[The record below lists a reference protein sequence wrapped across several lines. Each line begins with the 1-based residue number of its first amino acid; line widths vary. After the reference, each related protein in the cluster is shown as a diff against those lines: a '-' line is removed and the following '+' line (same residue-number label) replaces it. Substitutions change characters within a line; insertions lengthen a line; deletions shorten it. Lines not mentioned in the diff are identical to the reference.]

1 MEREVDQPEL
11 PPGGRDERA
20 EAAPQPEHPSPPE
33 GAQVLEAAPGIEP
46 APAAE
51 VKEAEPQA
59 AVEGAGSPRRL
70 PAQSAEGESPGQL
83 PQPAVVGA
91 GPVPAPSAEPEP
103 LAEQPP
109 AVELHPGHLVVQGTL
124 EGLDSFIL
132 RPVPATGGTSRRL
145 RARSFRAA
153 LTAELM
159 LLRVAQ
165 RLALTP
171 LLFAGNR
178 FVLAGPAEA
187 GWRETLN
194 DIQHEFDIWL
204 LQQPQLAGEV
214 RCLLV
219 GEISQD
225 GRLPWQAL
233 QQGLRGAQLQPLEGA
248 LRVGL
253 RWNGRAFV
261 LPAGSQYGRCAGCTV
276 VTQVRSLG
284 EESLCDSCA
293 RDSEL
298 GERLPA
304 IDRGWLAADGDP
316 ELAVPGLA
324 LRFSQDGSGHE
335 FPLDAGKWLV
345 LRRLPTA
352 EGRPLSFEQLAGE
365 SKLLG
370 YLYAEVDDLA
380 DVFQS
385 LEGEPHRAVQLDR
398 ALNAFFGEH
407 LARLLEGEFPLV
419 YPILEN
425 GSGVLLA
432 GAWQQMLELA
442 ARLNREFGRQVG
454 RELTL
459 SAGLALARPSSS
471 VASAAG
477 EAREL
482 LREAVAAGG
491 HRLAALGSSVEW
503 QHLPAALQRARA
515 VAVWVRNR
523 AISGAWLNRLAGL
536 HAASLQP
543 GDAWRPALEALIR
556 NARVKPG
563 QARVWAVRL
572 APASPDSDWRWVPF
586 LARYAS
592 LAVAVERREAEPEET
607 AEVEPAAAESA
618 PQAED

>member
-11 PPGGRDERA
+11 PPGGTDVRP
-20 EAAPQPEHPSPPE
+20 EAAPQPEHPSPAE
-33 GAQVLEAAPGIEP
+33 GAQVLETAPGIEP
-46 APAAE
+46 VPGAE
-51 VKEAEPQA
+51 LKEAEPQP
-59 AVEGAGSPRRL
+59 AVAEAGSPRRL
-70 PAQSAEGESPGQL
+70 SAQSAETGPPVEP
-83 PQPAVVGA
+83 PQPAVAGA
-91 GPVPAPSAEPEP
+91 DLALAQSAEAEP
-103 LAEQPP
+103 VAEQPP
-109 AVELHPGHLVVQGTL
+109 AIQLHPGYLVVQGTL

-132 RPVPATGGTSRRL
+132 RPVPAAGETSRRL

-153 LTAELM
+153 LTAELL

-204 LQQPQLAGEV
+204 FQHLQPAGEV
-214 RCLLV
+214 RCFLA
-219 GEISQD
+219 GEISPD
-225 GRLPWQAL
+225 GRLPWPAL
-233 QQGLRGAQLQPLEGA
+233 QQGLRRAQLQPLEGA

-261 LPAGSQYGRCAGCTV
+261 LPAGSRYGRCAGCAV

-304 IDRGWLAADGDP
+304 IDRGWLAADGEP

-324 LRFSQDGSGHE
+324 LRFSQNGSEHE

-345 LRRLPTA
+345 LRRLPSV
-352 EGRPLSFEQLAGE
+352 EGRPLSFEQLAGG

-385 LEGEPHRAVQLDR
+385 LEGEPRRAVQLDQ
-398 ALNAFFGEH
+398 ALNAFFGDR
-407 LARLLEGEFPLV
+407 LVCLLEAEFPLV
-419 YPILEN
+419 YPVFEN

-442 ARLNREFGRQVG
+442 VRLNREFGRQVG

-459 SAGLALARPSSS
+459 SAGLALAHPSWS

-477 EAREL
+477 EARERL
-482 LREAVAAGG
+482 QEAMAAGG
-491 HRLAALGSSVEW
+491 NRLNALGSSVEW
-503 QHLPAALQRARA
+503 QHLPAALQRATA
-515 VAVWVRNR
+515 VAAWVRNR
-523 AISGAWLNRLAGL
+523 AISGAWLNRLASL

-543 GDAWRPALEALIR
+543 GDAWRPALAALVR
-556 NARVKPG
+556 DARIKPG
-563 QARVWAVRL
+563 QARVWAARL
-572 APASPDSDWRWVPF
+572 SHASPDSDWRWAPF

-592 LAVAVERREAEPEET
+592 LAVAVERREAEPQET
-607 AEVEPAAAESA
+607 AEAGPAAAEAA
-618 PQAED
+618 PQGED

>member
-20 EAAPQPEHPSPPE
+20 EAAPEPEHPSPPE

-46 APAAE
+46 VPAAE
-51 VKEAEPQA
+51 VKEAEPPA
-59 AVEGAGSPRRL
+59 AVEGAGAPRL
-70 PAQSAEGESPGQL
+70 
-83 PQPAVVGA
+83 
-91 GPVPAPSAEPEP
+91 PAPSAEPEP

>member
-11 PPGGRDERA
+11 PPGGRDERPK
-20 EAAPQPEHPSPPE
+20 AAPEPEHPSPPE
-33 GAQVLEAAPGIEP
+33 EAQVLEAAPGIEP
-46 APAAE
+46 VPAAE
-51 VKEAEPQA
+51 VKEAEPQP

-70 PAQSAEGESPGQL
+70 PA
-83 PQPAVVGA
+83 
-91 GPVPAPSAEPEP
+91 PSAEAEP
-103 LAEQPP
+103 PAEQPP

-132 RPVPATGGTSRRL
+132 RPVPATGETSRRL

-159 LLRVAQ
+159 VLRVAQ

-204 LQQPQLAGEV
+204 FQHLQPAGEV
-214 RCLLV
+214 RCFLA
-219 GEISQD
+219 GEISPD

-233 QQGLRGAQLQPLEGA
+233 QQGLRRAQLQPLEGA

-253 RWNGRAFV
+253 RWNGRAFA
-261 LPAGSQYGRCAGCTV
+261 LPAGSQYGRCAGCAV

-284 EESLCDSCA
+284 EESLCDPCA
-293 RDSEL
+293 HDSEL
-298 GERLPA
+298 GARLPA
-304 IDRGWLAADGDP
+304 IDRGWLAAEGDP
-316 ELAVPGLA
+316 ELGVAGLA
-324 LRFSQDGSGHE
+324 LRFSQNGSGPE

-345 LRRLPTA
+345 LRRLPSA

-365 SKLLG
+365 SSLLG
-370 YLYAEVDDLA
+370 YLCAEVDDLA

-385 LEGEPHRAVQLDR
+385 LEGEPRRAVQLDQ
-398 ALNAFFGEH
+398 ALNAFFGGH
-407 LARLLEGEFPLV
+407 LARLLEAEFPLV
-419 YPILEN
+419 YPILES

-442 ARLNREFGRQVG
+442 VRLNREFGRQVG

-471 VASAAG
+471 LASAAG
-477 EAREL
+477 EAREG
-482 LREAVAAGG
+482 LRQAMAAGG
-491 HRLAALGSSVEW
+491 NRLDALGSSVEW
-503 QHLPAALQRARA
+503 PHVPAALQRAKA
-515 VAVWVRNR
+515 VAAWVRSR
-523 AISGAWLNRLAGL
+523 AISGAWLSRLARL
-536 HAASLQP
+536 HAASLKP
-543 GDAWRPALEALIR
+543 GDAWRPPLQALVRDPRI
-556 NARVKPG
+556 KPG
-563 QARVWAVRL
+563 QARVWAAHL
-572 APASPDSDWRWVPF
+572 AHASPDSDWRWAPF
-586 LARYAS
+586 LARYAW
-592 LAVAVERREAEPEET
+592 LAVAVEHRETAPEET
-607 AEVEPAAAESA
+607 AEAETAAVEAA

>member
-11 PPGGRDERA
+11 PPGGTDERL
-20 EAAPQPEHPSPPE
+20 EAAAQPEHPSPPE
-33 GAQVLEAAPGIEP
+33 AAQVSETAPGIEP

-59 AVEGAGSPRRL
+59 AVEGAGL
-70 PAQSAEGESPGQL
+70 APAQWAEGELPGEL

-91 GPVPAPSAEPEP
+91 GPVLAPSAESEP

-109 AVELHPGHLVVQGTL
+109 AVELHPGYLVVQGTL

-132 RPVPATGGTSRRL
+132 RPVAAAGEASRRL

-171 LLFAGNR
+171 LLFAGSR

-225 GRLPWQAL
+225 GRLPWPAL
-233 QQGLRGAQLQPLEGA
+233 QQGLWRAQLQPLEGA

-261 LPAGSQYGRCAGCTV
+261 LPAGAQYGRCAGCAV

-284 EESLCDSCA
+284 EELLCDSCA

-352 EGRPLSFEQLAGE
+352 EGRPSSFEQLAGE

-370 YLYAEVDDLA
+370 YLCAEVDDLA

-385 LEGEPHRAVQLDR
+385 LEGEPSRAVQLDR

-432 GAWQQMLELA
+432 GAWQQMLDLA
-442 ARLNREFGRQVG
+442 VRLNREFGRQVG

-477 EAREL
+477 EARER
-482 LREAVAAGG
+482 LRESVAGGG
-491 HRLAALGSSVEW
+491 HRLTALGISVEW
-503 QHLPAALQRARA
+503 QHLPAALQRAKA

-536 HAASLQP
+536 HAASLKP

-556 NARVKPG
+556 DVRVKPG
-563 QARVWAVRL
+563 QARVWAARL

-592 LAVAVERREAEPEET
+592 LAVAVERREAEPQET
-607 AEVEPAAAESA
+607 AEAEPAAVESA